1 MGLAFL
7 FVLILVVGGCTSSGP
22 LAPQIACDVE
32 KFQPLAVGKYWVY
45 ERVDSST
52 MQTEVDSI
60 VVESSTVV
68 EGRTVFTIRRFTA
81 DSLQSTLEATFAA
94 EQMLEV
100 IPGIFND
107 LLNKKSCLCPDARG
121 VVLYC
126 GTELPGV
133 RGSRPGDSLPSLDST
148 GEVVK
153 TVTQYR
159 WATSGTHASGTFKD
173 LGPVLFGPSPIDY
186 TPTRTVN
193 MVVNDSMV
201 IVEPLDA
208 TFPNGKRFMPSETK
222 IVRTYLYNVGM
233 ISESLEQTSDSF
245 GDFPQ
250 PPVRYVRRLVRYGRK

>member
-1 MGLAFL
+1 MGLVFL
-7 FVLILVVGGCTSSGP
+7 LISILFVGGCTSSGP
-22 LAPQIACDVE
+22 LTPQIACDVE

-45 ERVDSST
+45 ERVDSAT
-52 MQTEVDSI
+52 MRTEFDSI
-60 VVESSTVV
+60 VVESSTLI
-68 EGRTVFTIRRFTA
+68 EGRTIFSIKRFTN
-81 DSLQSTLEATFAA
+81 DSLQSTIEATFSA
-94 EQMLEV
+94 EQLLEV
-100 IPGIFND
+100 IPGMYND
-107 LLNKKSCLCPDARG
+107 LLTKKQCDCPDARG

-133 RGSRPGDSLPSLDST
+133 RGSRLADSLPSLDPD
-148 GEVVK
+148 GEVVYAI
-153 TVTQYR
+153 TQYR
-159 WATSGTHASGTFKD
+159 WATSGTHTSGTFKD

-193 MVVNDSMV
+193 MMVNDSMV

-208 TFPNGKRFMPSETK
+208 IFPNGKRYIPSETK

-233 ISESLEQTSDSF
+233 ISESLEQTSDPN